1 MLKRRAEARKILGAA
16 SIAFVTYL
24 APAAWATTVYVDGS
38 GLIWPSAY
46 RAIQQGIDAASDGD
60 VVLVAEGTYVE
71 NIQFKGKN
79 IILTSTDPID
89 PAVVAGTIIDGNQAG
104 SVVTFAGSENE
115 TCVLS
120 GFTILNGNAEYG
132 GGIRG
137 GIWGDL
143 TQATI
148 QNNRITSNSASYGG
162 GLSQCEGTIHNNT
175 ITDNLAGSYGGGL
188 FGCDGT
194 IQNNTITANS
204 AGAGGGLNNCDGT
217 IQYNTITANSARS
230 GGGLSACDGV
240 IQHNTIM
247 NNSAPDYGGGLYYCA
262 ATIQNNTITANSA
275 GIGGG
280 LNKCDGIIR
289 NNTIAGNSAGSK
301 GGGVYYCG
309 GTIQNCILWGN
320 IAPINPQLDYQSSLP
335 TYSCIE
341 GWTGGGEGNISGDPQ
356 FVDRDG
362 PDNDPQTYEDND
374 YRLKAISPCVDTGR
388 NQSWMWGALDLDGNN
403 RIFFGGKSKTVDMG
417 AYEYDSFRFTIVEV
431 ERMSGNGLTLTWTS
445 RPGDTYD
452 VFVTYRL
459 SGMGWAL
466 DSRVPSQGE
475 LTTWS
480 SGSMPSSSAFFKVA
494 LQ

>member
-1 MLKRRAEARKILGAA
+1 MLKRRAGARKILGAA
-16 SIAFVTYL
+16 SIALVTYL
-24 APAAWATTVYVDGS
+24 AQGGWATTVYVDGT

-71 NIQFKGKN
+71 NIQFNGKN
-79 IILTSTDPID
+79 IVLTSTDPLN
-89 PAVVAGTIIDGNQAG
+89 PNVVANTTIDGNQAG

-120 GFTILNGNAEYG
+120 GFTILNGNAQYG

-137 GIWGDL
+137 ETWGDL

-148 QNNRITSNSASYGG
+148 QNNRITSNSASCGG
-162 GLSQCEGTIHNNT
+162 GLSQCEGTIH
-175 ITDNLAGSYGGGL
+175 
-188 FGCDGT
+188 
-194 IQNNTITANS
+194 NNTITANS

-217 IQYNTITANSARS
+217 IRNNTITANSARS

-247 NNSAPDYGGGLYYCA
+247 NNSAPDYGGGLYYCGG
-262 ATIQNNTITANSA
+262 TIQNNTITANSA

-289 NNTIAGNSAGSK
+289 NNTIAGNSTESK
-301 GGGVYYCG
+301 GGGLYYCG

-341 GWTGGGEGNISGDPQ
+341 DWTGGGEGNTVEPPQ

-388 NQSWMWGALDLDGNN
+388 NQSWMQGALDLDNNN

-431 ERMSGNGLTLTWTS
+431 ERMSGNGLTLTWRS

-480 SGSMPSSSAFFKVA
+480 SGSMPSSSVFFKVA